1 MPRLT
6 FRTDHRY
13 VLSEMKFIR
22 WKHSWYSLQ
31 NSSVPWIESK
41 PSFSQMNRW
50 MLYLDKWD
58 LV

>member
-1 MPRLT
+1 MPRLM

-22 WKHSWYSLQ
+22 WNHSRYSLQ
-31 NSSVPWIESK
+31 NSSVPCIERK
-41 PSFSQMNRW
+41 TSFAQMNRW
-50 MLYLDKWD
+50 MLCLDKWD